1 MGYTDVVLST
11 AARVAA
17 FVLAFASGAF
27 GTTVLG
33 VFLVGFGV
41 GGDLRFAVV
50 TSAVAG
56 AVAAAGV
63 LVVTRR

>member
-1 MGYTDVVLST
+1 MAAERQNHSGDTARTWPSMGYTDAVLST

-33 VFLVGFGV
+33 VFLVGF
-41 GGDLRFAVV
+41 AWVV
-50 TSAVAG
+50 TSG
-56 AVAAAGV
+56 S
-63 LVVTRR
+63 RS